1 MSPLNIH
8 PEEEVSV
15 PKKKKNKNKTLK
27 VLLGIGVLVAIPV
40 IGSTLAASININS
53 GGTLN
58 FGQGTVTT
66 AACDTDIT
74 TAATSSYETVSGT
87 AAFYLK
93 TITLS
98 GVDLT
103 SGKCAGK
110 SFIVSVDGGSGT
122 EVDISSGVKQVSF
135 TIPATAGAATTALTG
150 VTAGFSGTL
159 TNASNVAYKTDA
171 TAVAYDATAKIV
183 ITITAPVYDSANV
196 SKFLV
201 QSS

>member
-8 PEEEVSV
+8 PEEEVAV
-15 PKKKKNKNKTLK
+15 PKKKKKQNKALK
-27 VLLGIGVLVAIPV
+27 VMLGIAALVAVPV
-40 IGSTLAASININS
+40 VGTTLAASIAINS
-53 GGTLN
+53 GGNVN
-58 FGQGTVTT
+58 FGQGSVAT
-66 AACDTDIT
+66 AACDSAIT
-74 TAATSSYETVSGT
+74 TAASSSYETVSGT

-98 GVDLT
+98 GIDLT
-103 SGKCAGK
+103 SGCEGK

-135 TIPATAGAATTALTG
+135 TIPATAGASSTTLTG
-150 VTAGFSGTL
+150 VTAGFSAAL
-159 TNASNVAYKTDA
+159 TNASDVSYKTDS
-171 TAVAYDATAKIV
+171 TAVPYDDAAKIV
-183 ITITAPVYDSANV
+183 ITITAPVFASSSV